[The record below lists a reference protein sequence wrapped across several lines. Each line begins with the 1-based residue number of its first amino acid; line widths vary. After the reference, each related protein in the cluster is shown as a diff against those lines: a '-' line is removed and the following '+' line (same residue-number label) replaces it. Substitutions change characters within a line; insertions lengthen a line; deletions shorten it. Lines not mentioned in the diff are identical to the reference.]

1 MNFNIHQ
8 HSSTIILLVVSQ
20 PFLFTPSRAVL
31 CQVAVFFTQQ
41 VSGPRVVPADVGPE
55 PYEAHAA
62 HDAGASRLDPAEFVT
77 RRAAKPKREC
87 WKGVGKGMKD
97 HGNSMKY

>member
-1 MNFNIHQ
+1 MPCYAI
-8 HSSTIILLVVSQ
+8 
-20 PFLFTPSRAVL
+20 
-31 CQVAVFFTQQ
+31 AVFFTQQ

-62 HDAGASRLDPAEFVT
+62 HDNAGASRLDPAEFVT
-77 RRAAKPKREC
+77 RRKAAKPKREC

-97 HGNSMKY
+97 HGNSMKYHEILTERETEREREIDR